1 MAGFIV
7 VASPVLTNSYHFN
20 QQLPTNQF
28 RTLIRPMSLPDLE
41 ARWRDQ
47 LKKPVRD
54 FGVIEYIFI
63 RNLLLM
69 ENVTTEV
76 WPILGMNMASEHTK
90 FGPPQPKLF
99 TFASNFSFNL
109 NL

>member
-1 MAGFIV
+1 
-7 VASPVLTNSYHFN
+7 
-20 QQLPTNQF
+20 
-28 RTLIRPMSLPDLE
+28 MSLPDLA

-54 FGVIEYIFI
+54 FGVTERIFL
-63 RNLLLM
+63 RKLLFM
-69 ENVTTEV
+69 ENVTIEV
-76 WPILGMNMASEHTK
+76 WPIYSLGMNMASEHTK

-99 TFASNFSFNL
+99 TFASNFSFHL